1 MKQKIKMNLSMIL
14 IKKLNESGVENA
26 PLFSKNETKKYLP
39 AGKMGFRAFA
49 LNSEKGVKTPS
60 WRIMGIKNDPHYSEQ
75 INCSGFLVL
84 RFASTRIFEIYKWDI

>member
-1 MKQKIKMNLSMIL
+1 MKTNLSMIL
-14 IKKLNESGVENA
+14 TKKLNESGVENA
-26 PLFSKNETKKYLP
+26 PLFSKIKTKNYLP

-60 WRIMGIKNDPHYSEQ
+60 WRILGIKNDPQYSEQ

-84 RFASTRIFEIYKWDI
+84 RFASTRIFLI